1 MIEYI
6 VFVPLGYL
14 LGGVPFGLIAGKLFG
29 GVDVRDHGSG
39 NTGTANVMRT
49 VNPVVAVL
57 VLVLDMTKAA
67 AIVLASRYFA
77 ADEPTVHALAAIAAV
92 VGHNWSPFMRFSGG
106 KGTAAGWGGLLA
118 LSPIAGIAA
127 SVVGVGIVALTRY
140 VSLGS
145 MIAAG
150 LGSVLLAVMVLMGV
164 DPIPYVFY
172 GAAGTPIIIWKHRDN
187 IKRLLDGSERK
198 LGHKIDAAPPQ
209 AGARQGK
216 GLRWPR
222 SV

>member
-14 LGGVPFGLIAGKLFG
+14 LGGIPFGLIAGKLFG

-49 VNPVVAVL
+49 VTPAAAAF

-67 AIVLASRYFA
+67 AIVLASKYFA
-77 ADEPTVHALAAIAAV
+77 AGEPAVHALAAVAV
-92 VGHNWSPFMRFSGG
+92 IIGHNWSPFMRFSGG
-106 KGTAAGWGGLLA
+106 KGTAPGWGALLA
-118 LSPIAGIAA
+118 LSPIAGIVA
-127 SVVGVGIVALTRY
+127 SIVGIGAVAATRY
-140 VSLGS
+140 ISLGS
-145 MIAAG
+145 ILAAG
-150 LGSVLLAVMVLMGV
+150 LGSMVLAIMALTGV
-164 DPIPYVFY
+164 EPILYALY
-172 GAAGTPIIIWKHRDN
+172 GGAGAPIIIWKHRDN

-198 LGHKIDAAPPQ
+198 FGHKVDAAPPRTRTQ
-209 AGARQGK
+209 RGK

-222 SV
+222 SA